1 MHPQPH
7 LFPWGSKV
15 AGFTN
20 FVFDLDCCDSMRRRI
35 WAADDVGDTSSVFD
49 PSMTEHQG
57 TDIGG
62 SGGNGILDSST
73 TLGGE
78 RKDKRQPIPR
88 SVCNG
93 HEKEGKKWW

>member
-93 HEKEGKKWW
+93 HEKEGKK

>member
-1 MHPQPH
+1 
-7 LFPWGSKV
+7 
-15 AGFTN
+15 
-20 FVFDLDCCDSMRRRI
+20 MRRRI
-35 WAADDVGDTSSVFD
+35 WAADVVGDTSSVFD

-62 SGGNGILDSST
+62 SGGNGKLDSST

-93 HEKEGKKWW
+93 HERGKKVVVSNERQLCITFLIVHVCILTIRRPITTGK